1 VKSQRGRL
9 RSAKG
14 DEQVGDGCYA
24 RGAMPRAGVLCFAVA
39 MLFATALCAQVQKAT
54 TADKK
59 PSPVPRPKLVVMLVV
74 DQMRGDY
81 VDRFQAQWTGGLKR
95 LLQEGAWFR
104 EAAYPYA
111 ATETCPGHATIS
123 TGAFPLSHG
132 IVANSWWDR
141 DDQQMVT
148 CTSDPNATNSAY
160 GGGETKGGDSAWRMK
175 FPAFAQEL
183 KFQTGGTTR
192 VVTISLKARA
202 AITLAGQKAD
212 AVIWADTATG
222 AWVTSSAFGNTP
234 FVEDLVKKHPV
245 TEDYGKS
252 WSLSLPESRYLY
264 DKNAT
269 GAGTVEGWTAT
280 FPHALHGKEGAMT
293 PDAAFFEQWA
303 SSPFADTYLTRMAES
318 AVDALNLGKAG
329 GTDYLGVSYST
340 PDYIGHRYGPRSWE
354 IQDTLIRLDK
364 DLAELFTHLDQK
376 VGKGNYVVALTGDHG
391 VAPIPADAQKSGFDA
406 GVLSLTDL
414 ENRMEKALEPFN
426 YTKPV
431 IARIVGH
438 ELYFSQGVYGQLR
451 QDPAAMKAIVDTA
464 LATPGVAAVFRAEEL
479 GSGLKN
485 VSTVRTAAELSY
497 FLGRS
502 GDLFILQQ
510 PYWLT
515 DGSATAREYT
525 GTGHGTPYYY
535 DQHVPMLFMGFGIK
549 PGEYFDLATPADIA
563 PTFAAL
569 IGVTLA
575 ARDGRV
581 LTEALVK
588 AGQKPAAR

>member
-1 VKSQRGRL
+1 M
-9 RSAKG
+9 
-14 DEQVGDGCYA
+14 GDGRYA
-24 RGAMPRAGVLCFAVA
+24 RWAMARPWVLVFA
-39 MLFATALCAQVQKAT
+39 LGIYLATAVCAQTQKP
-54 TADKK
+54 TAEKK
-59 PSPVPRPKLVVMLVV
+59 PAQPARPRLVVMLVV
-74 DQMRGDY
+74 DQMRADY
-81 VDRFQAQWTGGLKR
+81 VDRFEAQWVGGLKR
-95 LLQEGAWFR
+95 LVQEGAWFR

-141 DDQQMVT
+141 DDQQMET
-148 CTSDPNATNSAY
+148 CTSDPKATNSAY

-183 KFQTGGTTR
+183 KFQTGGATR
-192 VVTISLKARA
+192 VVALSLKARA

-212 AVIWADTATG
+212 AVIWEDTATG
-222 AWVTSSAFGNTP
+222 TWVTSSAFGNAP
-234 FVEDLVKKHPV
+234 FVEDFVKKHPV
-245 TEDYGKS
+245 TEDFGKA

-269 GAGTVEGWTAT
+269 GAATVQGWTAT
-280 FPHALHGKEGAMT
+280 FPHALHGKEGAT
-293 PDAAFFEQWA
+293 APDAAFFEQWA
-303 SSPFADTYLTRMAES
+303 TSPFADNYLTRMAEN
-318 AVDALNLGKAG
+318 AVDTLNLGKVE
-329 GTDYLGVSYST
+329 GTDYLAISYST
-340 PDYIGHRYGPRSWE
+340 PDHVGHRYGPRSWE
-354 IQDTLIRLDK
+354 IQDILIRLDK

-391 VAPIPADAQKSGFDA
+391 VAPIPADMRQSGFDA
-406 GVLSLTDL
+406 GVLSLTEL
-414 ENRMEKALEPFN
+414 KNRMENALEPFH
-426 YTKPV
+426 YAKPA
-431 IARIVGH
+431 IARIVGN
-438 ELYFSQGVYGQLR
+438 ELYFSQGVYVQLR

-485 VSTVRTAAELSY
+485 VSTARTAAELSY
-497 FLGRS
+497 FAARS

-515 DGSATAREYT
+515 DGSATAAKEYT

-535 DQHVPMLFMGFGIK
+535 DQHVPILLMGFGIK
-549 PGEYFDLATPADIA
+549 PGEYFDSATPADIA

-569 IGVTLA
+569 TGVTLG

-588 AGQKPAAR
+588 GGQKPAAR